1 MVLFL
6 FVAAQAAAPADI
18 EFHATVKA
26 RSLTI
31 QKQGTAELRVTADG
45 QNLVSVEAPR
55 ANGRKRISNPVIN
68 VDIEARIADPGA
80 ARQPETA
87 PTNEPQR

>member
-31 QKQGTAELRVTADG
+31 QKQGTAELRVTAGG
-45 QNLVSVEAPR
+45 QNVISVEAPK
-55 ANGRKRISNPVIN
+55 ANGKGRINNPIIN
-68 VDIEARIADPGA
+68 VDIEARIADPGS
-80 ARQPETA
+80 ARQVEGP